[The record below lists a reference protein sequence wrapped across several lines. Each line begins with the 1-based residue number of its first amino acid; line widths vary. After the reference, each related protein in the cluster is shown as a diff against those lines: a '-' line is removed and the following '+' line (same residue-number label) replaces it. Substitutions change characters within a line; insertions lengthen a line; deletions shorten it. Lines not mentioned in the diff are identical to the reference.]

1 MACSRR
7 ARYDP
12 DRRRAPAMDLERV
25 KRIVLAPKQEWQ
37 AIATEATTIPDL
49 YKNYIVILAAIGPV
63 ASLIGMSLI
72 GMRVPGMGLYRV
84 SIGGAITSA
93 VTHYVL
99 TLAGVYVL
107 AVIIDALA
115 PTFAGK
121 KSLDQA
127 FKVATYSSIPAWL
140 SGVFAIVP
148 PLGILGILGLY
159 SLYVLFLGLPVLMRS
174 PEERSMGYTAAVV
187 VAAVVVFM
195 VIGLIS
201 RAFVY

>member
-1 MACSRR
+1 
-7 ARYDP
+7 
-12 DRRRAPAMDLERV
+12 MDLERV
-25 KRIVLAPKQEWQ
+25 KGIVLAPKQEWQ
-37 AIATEATTIPDL
+37 AIAAEATTIPDL

-63 ASLIGMSLI
+63 AALIGMSII

-84 SIGGAITSA
+84 SIGSAIASA

-121 KSLDQA
+121 KSLEQA

-148 PLGILGILGLY
+148 PLSILGILGLY

-174 PEERSMGYTAAVV
+174 PEEKSMGYTAAVV
-187 VAAVVVFM
+187 VAAVVVFI

>member
-72 GMRVPGMGLYRV
+72 GMRVP
-84 SIGGAITSA
+84 
-93 VTHYVL
+93 VL

-107 AVIIDALA
+107 AVIIDELA
-115 PTFAGK
+115 PTFGGK